1 MKRREFIAGLG
12 GATAWPLVARAQ
24 QAVPVVGFL
33 HSASSQSV
41 AEEVAAFRQGLSET
55 GYVEGQN
62 IAIEYRWGD
71 VQIERLPALAADL
84 ARRRVAVMAAV
95 GGDAAALAAKA
106 AAPTTPIV
114 FQNGSDPIKSGLVMS
129 LNRPGGNVT
138 GVSLFAGTV
147 DTKRLELMHE
157 LIPQIAVIAV
167 LNNPLVAE
175 AESRSRNLQEAARI
189 LGLRLLFLNVS
200 SDRDFDTAFATI
212 ADQKAGALF
221 VDGGPFFVGR
231 RDQLVAL
238 AARHALPATYAWR
251 EFAAAGGLMS
261 YGTNLANAAR
271 QTGNYI
277 GRILKGEK
285 PADLPV
291 MQPIKFEFVINLK
304 TAKVLGLN
312 VPETL
317 LATADELID

>member
-1 MKRREFIAGLG
+1 MRRREFIAVLG
-12 GATAWPLVARAQ
+12 GSAALWPLAARAQ
-24 QAVPVVGFL
+24 QAAMPVVGFL
-33 HSASSQSV
+33 HSASPGPI
-41 AEEVAAFRQGLSET
+41 AEEVAAFRQGLSEI
-55 GYVEGQN
+55 GYMAGQN

-71 VQIERLPALAADL
+71 GQIERLPALAADL
-84 ARRRVAVMAAV
+84 ARLRVAVIAAV
-95 GGDAAALAAKA
+95 GGDATALAAKA
-106 AAPTTPIV
+106 AAPTIPIV
-114 FQNGSDPIKSGLVMS
+114 FQNGSDPIKSGLVIS

-147 DTKRLELMHE
+147 DAKRLELLHE
-157 LIPQIAVIAV
+157 LTPQNTVIAV

-175 AESRSRNLQEAARI
+175 VESRSRNLQEAARM
-189 LGLRLLFLNVS
+189 LGLRLLFLSVS
-200 SDRDFDTAFATI
+200 SDHDFDTAFATI
-212 ADQKAGALF
+212 AEQKAGALF

-271 QTGNYI
+271 QTGIYT

-291 MQPIKFEFVINLK
+291 MQPTNL
-304 TAKVLGLN
+304 AW
-312 VPETL
+312 TL
-317 LATADELID
+317 R